1 MVALFRTWRDGFEGA
16 AAQAEAV
23 RRAWRDH
30 GFVPSAD
37 DLSQAA
43 ALLAE
48 LGIGPGGA
56 EEATMMAKDSAAYR
70 AAEGIYQEAFA
81 RCRRM

>member
-1 MVALFRTWRDGFEGA
+1 MVSLFRSWRDGFEGA
-16 AAQAEAV
+16 AARAETV
-23 RRAWRDH
+23 RRAWQNH
-30 GFVPSAD
+30 GCVPSAD

-43 ALLAE
+43 TLLTE

-56 EEATMMAKDSAAYR
+56 EEATMMARDSAAYR
-70 AAEGIYQEAFA
+70 AAEGIYQEALA